1 MKITMRERMRRVGVL
16 MNLATDD
23 AEAQARFRAFLQG
36 LQEFNSAGLSPSTY
50 ASRPG
55 LPSTSSSFPTTRRA
69 CSPPDPSSSPPT
81 PSPPASPLHPRTSPH
96 PHRPP

>member
-23 AEAQARFRAFLQG
+23 AEAQARFGAFLQG
-36 LQEFNSAGLSPSTY
+36 LQEFNSAGLSAATY

-55 LPSTSSSFPTTRRA
+55 LPSTTARFPATRRSWSRSNRMSSSQTPIRR
-69 CSPPDPSSSPPT
+69 
-81 PSPPASPLHPRTSPH
+81 
-96 PHRPP
+96 